1 MTKVLRYIAIGL
13 LFIGTQIDGFS
24 QCSMCRA
31 VIESDVSAEG
41 TQVSSGIN
49 AGIVYLMGFP
59 YLLIFGFLAYVF
71 KDQLRGM
78 VADLF

>member
-1 MTKVLRYIAIGL
+1 MRTVIQYAAIAL
-13 LFIGTQIDGFS
+13 LFVLAQVEGFS

-71 KDQLRGM
+71 KDQLKGM